1 MPGHWRPGRRLGR
14 PAEEGLHKLYGKPIM
29 ERFAVRSGI
38 TLTVEY
44 GPDRIACQL
53 LIAPEQ
59 ALIELQ
65 AAIPPMSSKGVSD
78 LLQEVLPAAT
88 RGKQID
94 SNTVEVQSFTVLKT
108 YYENVS
114 IRRFCSSPSCV
125 SPSEKQDLRTL
136 VVFKRPTCPTHVE

>member
-1 MPGHWRPGRRLGR
+1 
-14 PAEEGLHKLYGKPIM
+14 M
-29 ERFAVRSGI
+29 ERFAVRTGI

-44 GPDRIACQL
+44 GPDRIACQF

-65 AAIPPMSSKGVSD
+65 TPIPTMSSKGVSD

-88 RGKQID
+88 KGKQID
-94 SNTVEVQSFTVLKT
+94 STTVEVQSLTLLKT
-108 YYENVS
+108 DYQNVS

-125 SPSEKQDLRTL
+125 SSSEKRDLRTL
-136 VVFKRPTCPTHVE
+136 AVFKRPTCPTHVE